1 MAKKRSLTDDA
12 KKLKEKSRMSVK
24 ENENPEGDA
33 RVRSLRKRLKRA
45 QRKIRMIKQR
55 TEGSKSKK
63 TGSES

>member
-63 TGSES
+63 TGS

>member
-63 TGSES
+63 TGSDS

>member
-45 QRKIRMIKQR
+45 QRKIRMMKRR
-55 TEGSKSKK
+55 TEGPKSTK